1 MRGRHAAQLGV
12 SVESLTTLGVVW
24 SQFHGGW
31 LWPMRND
38 AGTMTGL
45 RVRTEAGDKWA
56 VRGSTAGIF
65 LPSLTPQARVYAVE
79 GGTDCSAL
87 LTLGLYAVGRHAC
100 LGQEEMLA
108 RFLIRVGA
116 KECVIVAD
124 NDEPQ
129 HAATCPQRDD
139 ESAACN
145 CTPRYPGYDGAE
157 KLLAALTVPACI
169 ITPQAKDA
177 RQYVKNGIALGKTY
191 GELAAMVAGLVRNT
205 RFTGGRK

>member
-1 MRGRHAAQLGV
+1 MRERHAAQLGV

-24 SQFHGGW
+24 SQSHGGW

-38 AGTMTGL
+38 AGTMTGM
-45 RVRTEAGDKWA
+45 RVRTVDGDKWA
-56 VRGSTAGIF
+56 VKGSTAGIF

-79 GGTDCSAL
+79 GGTDCAAL

-108 RFLIRVGA
+108 RFLVRVGA

-129 HAATCPQRDD
+129 HAVTCPQRDD
-139 ESAACN
+139 EAAACN

-169 ITPQAKDA
+169 ITPPAKDVREA
-177 RQYVKNGIALGKTY
+177 VRNGLT
-191 GELAAMVAGLVRNT
+191 AAMVAGLVRST